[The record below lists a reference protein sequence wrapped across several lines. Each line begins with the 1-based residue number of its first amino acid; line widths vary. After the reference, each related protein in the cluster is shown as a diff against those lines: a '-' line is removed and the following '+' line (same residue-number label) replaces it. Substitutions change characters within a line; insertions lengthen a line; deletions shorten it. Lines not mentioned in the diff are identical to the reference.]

1 MFLKFLFKLLIKC
14 LFVGKA
20 AVEVAMQDYK
30 KARPDLDD
38 AFDRAETE
46 GQQAVDHL
54 KRSWS
59 RMEADL
65 LEKADSLQKKVM
77 HAAEEAN
84 GNGKGTY
91 KASSRHENTSAQ
103 GTSNGADTVSS
114 QASEVNR
121 LQAELAELRVE
132 LRALRRL
139 KRDETPDA
147 QPDSQDQSS

>member
-1 MFLKFLFKLLIKC
+1 MFLKWIFKLLIKL

-20 AVEVAMQDYK
+20 AVEVAVKDYK
-30 KARPDLDD
+30 KVRPDLDD
-38 AFDRAETE
+38 AFERAESE

-91 KASSRHENTSAQ
+91 KTNKPNHRGEPGPAYNTS
-103 GTSNGADTVSS
+103 GNGGDTVSS

-132 LRALRRL
+132 LRALRRM
-139 KRDETPDA
+139 KRDEET
-147 QPDSQDQSS
+147 DSQDESG

>member
-20 AVEVAMQDYK
+20 AVEVAMKDYK

-38 AFDRAETE
+38 AFERAETE

-77 HAAEEAN
+77 HATEEAS
-84 GNGKGTY
+84 GNGKGTHKTNHRSEY
-91 KASSRHENTSAQ
+91 
-103 GTSNGADTVSS
+103 GPSNGSASNGTDTVAS

-132 LRALRRL
+132 LRALRRM
-139 KRDETPDA
+139 KRDEASDT
-147 QPDSQDQSS
+147 QDDPA